1 MNKLTKEQKMHA
13 LSTKI
18 ELLKKRGK
26 IFTNQEIYM
35 WIEWH
40 YGKKR
45 WWTDKYILHQLKWNE
60 LKEQSYSY
68 PKRIIGKYMHVDE
81 LKSKLKSILND
92 YA

>member
-1 MNKLTKEQKMHA
+1 MTKLTSEQKMYA

-18 ELLKKRGK
+18 ELLTKRGK
-26 IFTNQEIYM
+26 IFTNQEIYA
-35 WIEWH
+35 WVEWH

-45 WWTDKYILHQLKWNE
+45 WWTDKYILPQLKWNE

-68 PKRIIGKYMHVDE
+68 PKRIIGKYILVDE

-92 YA
+92 YS